1 MRGRVDRTRNKQPDY
16 AADAQLDMSRLRKLA
31 WWGTA
36 ASAMLAVAVVAG
48 MSDTGMRRINMA
60 MSSWGKSDRPE
71 TRLAGAPAQASAPA
85 PIIVQR
91 DLEALTEAR
100 RLGESVKALT
110 ADRDRLVTRLSALE
124 RNFEDVTGSIKR
136 EISASRPLPPID
148 LPSMTDKPV
157 AAAAPATEKSQ
168 SLPKIASSPPAEVAP
183 APAPSPPAAS
193 GPPPGAIASTA
204 PVVVATAPAPPT
216 SANALAAMAPLDPP
230 LIGGPNT
237 GIPSFGLPG
246 MPALPALSPSTAAE
260 AASDVTASMPPAAAA
275 NGATAP
281 RIEFGIDI
289 GGASNIEMIRAQWS
303 MLRGQHAKLL
313 EGLTP
318 VVSVRDLRQRR
329 TVELRLVA
337 GPFANANAA
346 AQLCAALNAAGL
358 PSCQPAV
365 FDGQRLALR

>member
-1 MRGRVDRTRNKQPDY
+1 VDRTRNKQPDY
-16 AADAQLDMSRLRKLA
+16 AADPPLDMSRLRKLA
-31 WWGTA
+31 LWGTA

-48 MSDTGMRRINMA
+48 ISDTGMRRINMA

-183 APAPSPPAAS
+183 APAPSPPAAA
-193 GPPPGAIASTA
+193 GPPPGAIASSA
-204 PVVVATAPAPPT
+204 PVVVGTAPAPPT
-216 SANALAAMAPLDPP
+216 AANALVAMAPLDPP
-230 LIGGPNT
+230 LIGGPNS

-246 MPALPALSPSTAAE
+246 MPALPPPTAAQP
-260 AASDVTASMPPAAAA
+260 ASDVTASAPPA
-275 NGATAP
+275 AP

-303 MLRGQHAKLL
+303 MLRGQHPTLL

-337 GPFANANAA
+337 GPVPNANAA